1 MSDPDFTFFR
11 KPGHITAELNLHK
24 ESRPRGDFALTSQF
38 LEYKK
43 EILSLLQF

>member
-1 MSDPDFTFFR
+1 M
-11 KPGHITAELNLHK
+11 AEEKKNRSEELESLDKKIHK